1 MTTFKL
7 LKASKI
13 LDLRVR
19 EKEKQKTNILTGLR
33 EKRVREKKK
42 LFLSKNLFII

>member
-13 LDLRVR
+13 LDFFLNR

-33 EKRVREKKK
+33 EKRVRERKKNS
-42 LFLSKNLFII
+42 F